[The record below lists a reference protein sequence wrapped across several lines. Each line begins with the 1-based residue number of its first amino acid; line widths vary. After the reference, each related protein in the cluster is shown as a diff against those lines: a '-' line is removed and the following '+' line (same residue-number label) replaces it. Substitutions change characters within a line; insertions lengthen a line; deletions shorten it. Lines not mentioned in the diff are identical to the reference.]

1 MYYIIYANT
10 IVTATQMILLSD
22 YFPKNNVCW
31 DVLIEIEDGSVI
43 ETVRTSKMSD
53 YSNIQTI
60 LILLMNCVPK

>member
-1 MYYIIYANT
+1 
-10 IVTATQMILLSD
+10 MILLSD
-22 YFPKNNVCW
+22 YFPKIILCW
-31 DVLIEIEDGSVI
+31 DVLIEIEDGRI